1 MYLAGFGGSLRE
13 KFGNFSRHNGV
24 ADVTDGGAQAASRQA
39 SRDAQSSN
47 IEIGSRQAAANYARR
62 RPVLPE
68 ILLWRE
74 GGDHFFEARIA
85 AQRVASRIEFQVGV
99 LPR

>member
-13 KFGNFSRHNGV
+13 KFGNFSRGNGL
-24 ADVTDGGAQAASRQA
+24 ADVVDWEAQAASRNA

-47 IEIGSRQAAANYARR
+47 IEIGSRQAAADYTRR
-62 RPVLPE
+62 RPVLPGR
-68 ILLWRE
+68 LLWRE
-74 GGDHFFEARIA
+74 GGDDFFEARIA
-85 AQRVASRIEFQVGV
+85 AQRVASGIEFQVGV